1 MNNKVRVI
9 QSVQRAINI
18 INCFNEEN
26 TKLTLNDLSSLLD
39 LNINT
44 TRGIVN
50 TLVFNGYL
58 EHEPDTNTY
67 SLGIV
72 FIEKNKLVQNKNAK
86 NLEAI
91 YYPLLYKVA
100 NEYNVSA
107 RVQLVSNYTIITL
120 KTVNPEHTRYKL
132 ITYDSHFP
140 LNATSSGKLYL
151 YYLDEDSKN
160 SFLNNIPEIKYSP
173 KTKTSKSELLEE
185 LNFIEAN
192 GYAREVEEIDLGIN
206 SVALP
211 ITNSKDELIG
221 TISITGLSTIISSI
235 CEDALK
241 DIQEY
246 IESQKF
252 QHQI

>member
-1 MNNKVRVI
+1 M
-9 QSVQRAINI
+9 
-18 INCFNEEN
+18 
-26 TKLTLNDLSSLLD
+26 
-39 LNINT
+39 
-44 TRGIVN
+44 
-50 TLVFNGYL
+50 
-58 EHEPDTNTY
+58 
-67 SLGIV
+67 
-72 FIEKNKLVQNKNAK
+72 QNKNAK

-173 KTKTSKSELLEE
+173 KTKTNKSELLEE